1 LVNFILL
8 VKYRKYRKPTY
19 IKFYKNTESELIA
32 KAKYEQNWKSEFR
45 FVVVLGLIV
54 SVLTVSNYLYG
65 LVQAPIVFLIYGSFI
80 LFVLSLMELGPIDA
94 KYDEGKQEMLSLSSS
109 PLFSKTIIKSFV
121 ILFLISGYWI
131 FQIQKNE
138 SELKQ
143 EGYSVIA
150 ELSNLTHC
158 EEYQSKCVAVD
169 SFKSVTFEKVKNNET
184 PGKVWQMCFSINYKY
199 ARYSD
204 YYQSDYRFEEYC
216 FTEIEFGYGWS
227 EYDIEDEIRERL
239 RQVSIW

>member
-19 IKFYKNTESELIA
+19 VRFYKDTESKLIA

-45 FVVVLGLIV
+45 FVLVLGLIV
-54 SVLTVSNYLYG
+54 SLLTVSNYLYG

-80 LFVLSLMELGPIDA
+80 LFVLNLMELGPIDS
-94 KYDEGKQEMLSLSSS
+94 KYDESKQEMLSLSGS
-109 PLFSKTIIKSFV
+109 PLFSKTIAKSFV

-143 EGYSVIA
+143 EGYSVLA
-150 ELSNLTHC
+150 DLSNLNYC

-169 SFKSVTFEKVKNNET
+169 SFKSVTFEKVKNNEA
-184 PGKVWQMCFSINYKY
+184 PGKVWQMCFSLNYKY

-204 YYQSDYRFEEYC
+204 YYQSDYRFEDYC
-216 FTEIEFGYGWS
+216 FTENEYGYGWS
-227 EYDIEDEIRERL
+227 EYGIEDEIRERL
-239 RQVSIW
+239 SQVSIW